1 MGSRTKGHFLSR
13 VSLPVSS
20 IVVAGIVLLNISLV
34 RSDAYKDSLAR
45 ALSSSEVQNV
55 LGRGVPA
62 ELPGV
67 GLRASFRYA
76 HFPEWSVALKGPR
89 GSGHLY
95 GVATQIN
102 GNWDVSRLVF
112 VSGHEKNRV
121 DLTPVRQL
129 RAKLRLVKKG

>member
-55 LGRGVPA
+55 LG
-62 ELPGV
+62 
-67 GLRASFRYA
+67 S
-76 HFPEWSVALKGPR
+76 
-89 GSGHLY
+89 
-95 GVATQIN
+95 
-102 GNWDVSRLVF
+102 
-112 VSGHEKNRV
+112 
-121 DLTPVRQL
+121 
-129 RAKLRLVKKG
+129 

>member
-13 VSLPVSS
+13 VSLPVAF
-20 IVVAGIVLLNISLV
+20 IVVAGIMLLNIRLV

-55 LGRGVPA
+55 LGSGVRPNYPVLGF
-62 ELPGV
+62 EL
-67 GLRASFRYA
+67 LFRYA
-76 HFPEWSVALKGPR
+76 HFAEWSVALKGSR